1 MNIQAAKALMAAAC
15 CTLSVV
21 HAQVQPNLSAT
32 DFNRIFD
39 CAWVMQAGSDGI
51 TKRSAAALAYDK
63 LQFVD
68 NPVNGIPFY
77 KKPIRALG
85 TQFDQ
90 LSVSGMQGGAYVSL
104 QGAQASQ
111 DAVLKHFAAQN
122 RPFALA
128 TGPEAPTQSGMR
140 RWIRTEVGPDYTLV
154 LFVQDGVGELEE
166 VKRAPGVSAYCL
178 VGETSAKDAQAL
190 GLEPISEVQRVVDT
204 NTAKPP
210 AWGNAIIASGSK
222 RRMPILASYAQ
233 LTAEQISSLLAARDD
248 AVTQVLIAS
257 ENTALSASQLDALIA
272 ANPTWASA
280 VALAR
285 LGQLSPAQRSRVM
298 ALISTDVRDIL
309 TLREAGAAADALLM
323 RLIDQGDTQAALN
336 AFRQHGQPNND
347 HIDRVLSSKS
357 AELRREFTLN
367 IKFKPTP
374 AQIERILNDPDPGVR
389 IGLLR
394 RKDVAIPDALISQGI
409 NHPDKNLQFWYQ
421 SKEGYNP
428 TPAEI
433 EIGLTSLDTPTRRGW
448 LLRENIPL
456 TQSQINRAFD
466 DQQTRWALVR
476 RANIKLSAEQVDR
489 CLQTDDYQV
498 RSTCVARADFE
509 LTASR
514 FSALM
519 VDANPNIPRGLIQ
532 ESKKRGLDLT
542 PFVAAAFQQGYPPVL
557 IGMAKANMPFTNAQ
571 LLAGSQ
577 ATDRDVQTVFCRLPG
592 QQCKR

>member
-1 MNIQAAKALMAAAC
+1 MNIKAAKALIVAAC
-15 CTLSVV
+15 CTFSAAP
-21 HAQVQPNLSAT
+21 AQVQPNLSET

-39 CAWVMQAGSDGI
+39 CGWLVQAGSDGS

-68 NPVNGIPFY
+68 NPVNGISFY

-85 TQFDQ
+85 TQFEL
-90 LSVSGMQGGAYVSL
+90 LSVAGAQGGAYLSL

-128 TGPEAPTQSGMR
+128 TGPEAPSQSGMR

-154 LFVQDGVGELEE
+154 LFAQDGVGELEE
-166 VKRAPGVSAYCL
+166 VKRTPGASAYCL
-178 VGETSAKDAQAL
+178 VGATSAKDAQAL
-190 GLEPISEVQRVVDT
+190 GLEPISEVQRVIDT
-204 NTAKPP
+204 NAAKPP

-222 RRMPILASYAQ
+222 QRVRILAGYAQ
-233 LTAEQISSLLAARDD
+233 LTAEQISGLLAAQDD
-248 AVTQVLIAS
+248 AITRVLITS
-257 ENTALSASQLDALIA
+257 SNTKLSTSQLDALIA
-272 ANPTWASA
+272 SPDWASE

-298 ALISTDVRDIL
+298 TLISPAASDIL
-309 TLREAGAAADALLM
+309 TLREPGAAADARLM
-323 RLIDQGDTQAALN
+323 RIIAQGDTQAVLN
-336 AFRQHGQPNND
+336 AFRQHSQPNND
-347 HIDRVLSSKS
+347 HIDRVLASNS

-374 AQIERILNDPDPGVR
+374 AQIERVLNDPDPGVR

-394 RKDVAIPDALISQGI
+394 RKDVVIPDALISQGV
-409 NHPDKNLQFWYQ
+409 NHPNKNLQFWYLARE
-421 SKEGYNP
+421 SYKP

-448 LLRENIPL
+448 LLRENISL
-456 TQSQINRAFD
+456 TQAQINRAFD
-466 DQQTRWALVR
+466 DQQTRGMVVR

-489 CLQTDDYQV
+489 CIQTDDYQV

-509 LTASR
+509 LTPSR
-514 FSALM
+514 FTTLM
-519 VDANPNIPRGLIQ
+519 SDANPNIPRNLIQ

-557 IGMAKANMPFTNAQ
+557 IGMAKANMPFTDAQ
-571 LLAGSQ
+571 FMAGSNS
-577 ATDRDVQTVFCRLPG
+577 ADRNVQTVFCRLPG